1 MSKISSRFQVPIL
14 KKLYHDLLRGFQR
27 NIWCR
32 GLEQDLT
39 PVLESLEFF
48 MSCSTLFL
56 TKKYQFIVEILWQS
70 CIFWHDLKNAKNK
83 HLEVSYHKISTFPSS
98 SKVIRRNSCKNKFW
112 NFYRDDILFKAHFWI
127 ILKQNRIL
135 PHIFAEKLKKL
146 KRDKFCLKKGC

>member
-1 MSKISSRFQVPIL
+1 MSKISTRFQVPIL
-14 KKLYHDLLRGFQR
+14 KKLHHHLLRAFQR

-48 MSCSTLFL
+48 MSYTTLFL
-56 TKKYQFIVEILWQS
+56 TKKCQFIVEILWQS

-112 NFYRDDILFKAHFWI
+112 NFYRVDIHFEAHFWI
-127 ILKQNRIL
+127 ILKQNRI
-135 PHIFAEKLKKL
+135 
-146 KRDKFCLKKGC
+146 